1 MTIYTPS
8 QGEKKPDKDVSEPEV
23 VTEPLTSFK
32 DEEEAALDN
41 QVQVNYFQRK
51 RRTYCIHL
59 LLIIFILVVLAC
71 GAIGATV
78 FYKHLNKRL
87 VVVGKTST
95 FKLNDYLPKPKTNEN
110 RVYSGV
116 CGNIYIDTQYNR
128 SLDRFIG
135 DALEDQPMDYVEER
149 IQVSEVDLYEELY
162 TPRFDEVRENLVW
175 HDFAR
180 NFSVIIDREV
190 RMCYV
195 MKLNRSIIAPPRDL
209 IDLVD
214 KLMSGYYLPKARV
227 IRENYHMVQP
237 RLSDLSTLGPRI
249 ASKCGEYATY
259 WLEKFVGGVVKRSV
273 KEIIDDKK
281 TYAVLSNHI
290 DHQEI
295 YKIIVHD
302 YREVEVASAE

>member
-78 FYKHLNKRL
+78 FYKHLNK
-87 VVVGKTST
+87 
-95 FKLNDYLPKPKTNEN
+95 